1 MTDDDIIAE
10 FRERAAIIE
19 YDAELSRPIAE
30 SMALRDIVRRYGMD
44 AGKVVQRWRA
54 VQMARELAGTVVMR

>member
-19 YDAELSRPIAE
+19 YDAELRRPIAE
-30 SMALRDIVRRYGMD
+30 SMALKDIVRRYGMD

-54 VQMARELAGTVVMR
+54 NENGH